1 MGSLRSSQVR
11 FGAGV
16 GCCPGLAQCVEVYT
30 MAQLRGWTDSSIW
43 PLTPASVPA
52 RTEGGPLGISGPV
65 PSRGTHNGAVI
76 RQGSRGKW
84 TCGNRILLNE
94 RKKQKGHDGWAL
106 RLPEAQKGPGLSL
119 GSW

>member
-1 MGSLRSSQVR
+1 MGSLGSSQVR
-11 FGAGV
+11 FGVGA
-16 GCCPGLAQCVEVYT
+16 GCCPGLTQCVEVYT

-84 TCGNRILLNE
+84 TCGNRILLN
-94 RKKQKGHDGWAL
+94 
-106 RLPEAQKGPGLSL
+106 
-119 GSW
+119 